1 MGIEGGITV
10 EMNEQ
15 EQKQIVSRLR
25 RLAGQ
30 AKSLETVLL
39 LGDNT
44 KFVGQLQ
51 AVIAAGQATLGRY
64 TALRLIGSEDEADK
78 KLLERLIRK
87 S

>member
-1 MGIEGGITV
+1 M

-39 LGDNT
+39 SGDNM

-51 AVIAAGQATLGRY
+51 AVIAASQATLGRY
-64 TALRLIGSEDEADK
+64 AAFKLISSADEADK
-78 KLLERLIRK
+78 KILERLIRR